1 MDNNDQII
9 HKTAITAPEGHRAP
23 PDSTLAYVFFLHISG
38 MIHRRWSIDSAHHLP
53 ITEICITVM

>member
-38 MIHRRWSIDSAHHLP
+38 MIHCR
-53 ITEICITVM
+53 